1 MNLFDF
7 DPDGVLLVDGY
18 ALVKAA
24 FPGINVHSVFD
35 SRKALNKILEQVTF
49 DPWFNVGTPNAGW
62 WYTVVPRED
71 LDVPFEFEHIVN
83 SYALNLLDPVT
94 GYVFVGVRKTDIVS
108 TFWVNG
114 SEHAAFAD
122 GVVVRLIPSLDPR
135 FHTHLEFNR
144 ILRRG

>member
-7 DPDGVLLVDGY
+7 DPDGVLLLDGY

-24 FPGINVHSVFD
+24 YPSINVHSVYD
-35 SRKALNKILEQVTF
+35 CRKALDKILGQVIF
-49 DPWFNVGTPNAGW
+49 DPWVNVGTPNAGW
-62 WYTVVPRED
+62 WLTVAPRTD
-71 LDVPFEFEHIVN
+71 LEVPFEFDHVVN

-114 SEHAAFAD
+114 SEHAAFSD
-122 GVVVRLIPSLDPR
+122 GVVVRLIPSLDTR

-144 ILRRG
+144 ILRSS